1 LEIDNVLTGAAVPHV
16 SRLSKRGIP
25 PAHSL
30 RSFGDG
36 RVTNCWRMSILVRQR
51 LLLRC

>member
-1 LEIDNVLTGAAVPHV
+1 LEIDNLLTGAAVPHV

-25 PAHSL
+25 PAIL
-30 RSFGDG
+30 VVLWDG
-36 RVTNCWRMSILVRQR
+36 RVTNCWRMSIVVRQR